1 MLFPA
6 SVNPMDRGVAL
17 GGTGVAW
24 TNGVVPY
31 EIASGYNSAQETFII
46 AAMEKL
52 ERLIAINNVQCIR
65 FRPRISSDPYYIT
78 IVRGSG
84 CSSYVSF
91 FHEQSRPDRDE
102 YITVYYENIR
112 PGMEHNFVKFNNSF
126 VDTLNTSYDYASVMH
141 YPANAFSV
149 NNRSTIVPL
158 QPNVTIGQRVN
169 LSSIDILE
177 VRILYNCPTSGVTLP
192 PTTTT
197 TTSNE

>member
-1 MLFPA
+1 MNFIILIA
-6 SVNPMDRGVAL
+6 LIYLYSYQNKRGVAL

-84 CSSYVSF
+84 CSSYVSKLII
-91 FHEQSRPDRDE
+91 H
-102 YITVYYENIR
+102 
-112 PGMEHNFVKFNNSF
+112 M
-126 VDTLNTSYDYASVMH
+126 A
-141 YPANAFSV
+141 
-149 NNRSTIVPL
+149 
-158 QPNVTIGQRVN
+158 
-169 LSSIDILE
+169 
-177 VRILYNCPTSGVTLP
+177 
-192 PTTTT
+192 
-197 TTSNE
+197 

>member
-1 MLFPA
+1 
-6 SVNPMDRGVAL
+6 
-17 GGTGVAW
+17 
-24 TNGVVPY
+24 
-31 EIASGYNSAQETFII
+31 
-46 AAMEKL
+46 
-52 ERLIAINNVQCIR
+52 
-65 FRPRISSDPYYIT
+65 
-78 IVRGSG
+78 
-84 CSSYVSF
+84 
-91 FHEQSRPDRDE
+91 
-102 YITVYYENIR
+102 
-112 PGMEHNFVKFNNSF
+112 MEHNFVKFNNSF